1 MAANDPGGIADRIGN
16 ELTVLDSEL
25 AEIDLLIQQARSEAE
40 RHEMKRGQTA
50 DRVATLR
57 SATTPNPA
65 DLAEA
70 TSQLVQLTRR
80 AVMMES
86 QVDVL
91 QGKQKALGRYHEA
104 LERYGALLRD
114 VAAGGGWSA
123 PAGTPPAT
131 APVSLDDGEVP
142 AAVSRL
148 VLTAQEDLR
157 RDIARA
163 MHDGPAQSLTN
174 IVLQAQIV
182 DRLVERDPALARN
195 EVKALI
201 AMVQTTLEAT
211 KAFIFE
217 VRPMVL
223 DDLGLVP
230 TIRRAARERGRRA
243 QIVVDFDSLGTER
256 RLDMELESGLFRM
269 IDQALAG
276 LPLDKPQAGHD
287 PARLG
292 RPGRGPHRRS
302 RRGARGPPRAGA
314 RRRCLDAG
322 RPGPDDRRAPDGCR
336 HRRSRGDAQ
345 SRPAGQGLAG
355 DPPASRH
362 PGHGRR
368 AAGRRDRGPD
378 RGQHDERRR
387 RRRRPGGRRRLSRTG
402 PTTVAQ
408 PGRSSRTPSAMV
420 DYAIIGLLTLALI
433 GILLVFFRDQVAAIL
448 AWITGLIG

>member
-123 PAGTPPAT
+123 PAGTPPAP

-276 LPLDKPQAGHD
+276 YLSTNPRRVTIRLDWGDQVEARIAAHGEA
-287 PARLG
+287 PAA
-292 RPGRGPHRRS
+292 RPEPVP
-302 RRGARGPPRAGA
+302 AA
-314 RRRCLDAG
+314 DAST
-322 RPGPDDRRAPDGCR
+322 PAAL
-336 HRRSRGDAQ
+336 AQ
-345 SRPAGQGLAG
+345 MI
-355 DPPASRH
+355 
-362 PGHGRR
+362 
-368 AAGRRDRGPD
+368 
-378 RGQHDERRR
+378 DERRTAAAI
-387 RRRRPGGRRRLSRTG
+387 GE
-402 PTTVAQ
+402 AEA
-408 PGRSSRTPSAMV
+408 TPSHVLPAKAWREILQRAATLGMV
-420 DYAIIGLLTLALI
+420 AELLAGGTEVRI
-433 GILLVFFRDQVAAIL
+433 VANTTNDDAGD
-448 AWITGLIG
+448 AGPAAGEG

>member
-1 MAANDPGGIADRIGN
+1 MAAEASAAAHDPGDFADRLGT
-16 ELTVLDSEL
+16 ELATLDSEL
-25 AEIDLLIQQARSEAE
+25 AEIELLVQQARSEAE
-40 RHEMKRGQTA
+40 RHEMKRSQTA

-57 SATTPNPA
+57 GAATPNQT

-70 TSQLVQLTRR
+70 TAQLVQLTRR

-91 QGKQKALGRYHEA
+91 QGKQKALGRYREA
-104 LERYGALLRD
+104 LARYGGELRALA
-114 VAAGGGWSA
+114 VSGGWA
-123 PAGTPPAT
+123 ATTAGSGAGPGG
-131 APVSLDDGEVP
+131 DDGDMP

-182 DRLVERDPALARN
+182 DRLVDRDPVLARS

-211 KAFIFE
+211 KSFIFD

-243 QIVVDFDSLGTER
+243 QIVVDFDSLGADR
-256 RLDMELESGLFRM
+256 RLAMELESGLFRM

-276 LPLDKPQAGHD
+276 YLSTAPRRVVIRLDWGDQVEARIAAHSEAP
-287 PARLG
+287 PAR
-292 RPGRGPHRRS
+292 PEVV
-302 RRGARGPPRAGA
+302 
-314 RRRCLDAG
+314 
-322 RPGPDDRRAPDGCR
+322 
-336 HRRSRGDAQ
+336 
-345 SRPAGQGLAG
+345 
-355 DPPASRH
+355 PPASDASTPALPAQIVDDRPSDPTSEPDAG
-362 PGHGRR
+362 PGHVLPAKAWREIVQR
-368 AAGRRDRGPD
+368 AATLGVVAELLADGT
-378 RGQHDERRR
+378 EV
-387 RRRRPGGRRRLSRTG
+387 RLVARFPSEEVPASVQDG
-402 PTTVAQ
+402 TTVDEA
-408 PGRSSRTPSAMV
+408 
-420 DYAIIGLLTLALI
+420 
-433 GILLVFFRDQVAAIL
+433 
-448 AWITGLIG
+448 

>member
-1 MAANDPGGIADRIGN
+1 LTEPEPGPALDPGGFADRIGMELATLDA
-16 ELTVLDSEL
+16 ELTEIEL
-25 AEIDLLIQQARSEAE
+25 LVQQARSEAD

-57 SATTPNPA
+57 SAATPNPV
-65 DLAEA
+65 DLTEA

-91 QGKQKALGRYHEA
+91 QGKLKALARYREA
-104 LERYGALLRD
+104 LERYGSDLRD
-114 VAAGGGWSA
+114 VAASGGWTAPSGP
-123 PAGTPPAT
+123 PAGSPVALSAT
-131 APVSLDDGEVP
+131 AGGEDGEVP

-182 DRLVERDPALARN
+182 DRLVDRDPVMARA

-211 KAFIFE
+211 KSFIFD

-230 TIRRAARERGRRA
+230 TIRRAARDRGRRA
-243 QIVVDFDSLGTER
+243 QIVVDFDSLGTDR
-256 RLDMELESGLFRM
+256 RLAMELESGFFRM

-276 LPLDKPQAGHD
+276 YLSTGPRRVVIRLDWSDQVEARIAAVAEAPAAKAEVALPTADAST
-287 PARLG
+287 PAHL
-292 RPGRGPHRRS
+292 
-302 RRGARGPPRAGA
+302 AQMI
-314 RRRCLDAG
+314 
-322 RPGPDDRRAPDGCR
+322 DDRR
-336 HRRSRGDAQ
+336 S
-345 SRPAGQGLAG
+345 SLVSAGEAG
-355 DPPASRH
+355 
-362 PGHGRR
+362 PGHALPAKAWREIQQR
-368 AAGRRDRGPD
+368 AATLGIVAELLAEGT
-378 RGQHDERRR
+378 EV
-387 RRRRPGGRRRLSRTG
+387 RL
-402 PTTVAQ
+402 VAQ
-408 PGRSSRTPSAMV
+408 VPTAGEPAP
-420 DYAIIGLLTLALI
+420 
-433 GILLVFFRDQVAAIL
+433 QPAAETVGE
-448 AWITGLIG
+448 A

>member
-1 MAANDPGGIADRIGN
+1 MAANDPSGIADRIGN

-40 RHEMKRGQTA
+40 RHEMKRSQTG

-57 SATTPNPA
+57 SATTPNQA

-123 PAGTPPAT
+123 PSGTPPAA
-131 APVSLDDGEVP
+131 APASLEDGEVP

-230 TIRRAARERGRRA
+230 TIRRAARERGRRS

-256 RLDMELESGLFRM
+256 RLDMEIESGLFRM

-276 LPLDKPQAGHD
+276 YLSTNPRRVTIRLDWGDQIEARIAAHGEA
-287 PARLG
+287 PAT
-292 RPGRGPHRRS
+292 RS
-302 RRGARGPPRAGA
+302 EPAPAA
-314 RRRCLDAG
+314 DAST
-322 RPGPDDRRAPDGCR
+322 PAALAQMIDDRRTAAAIGEAEATPS
-336 HRRSRGDAQ
+336 HVL
-345 SRPAGQGLAG
+345 PAKAWRDILQRAATLGMVAELLAG
-355 DPPASRH
+355 GTEVQIVASATIDDAGEAS
-362 PGHGRR
+362 P
-368 AAGRRDRGPD
+368 AAGEG
-378 RGQHDERRR
+378 
-387 RRRRPGGRRRLSRTG
+387 
-402 PTTVAQ
+402 
-408 PGRSSRTPSAMV
+408 
-420 DYAIIGLLTLALI
+420 
-433 GILLVFFRDQVAAIL
+433 
-448 AWITGLIG
+448 

>member
-1 MAANDPGGIADRIGN
+1 MTEAKPTLAKDPGDFADRIGF
-16 ELTVLDSEL
+16 ELTTLDSEL
-25 AEIDLLIQQARSEAE
+25 AEIDLLIQQARSEAD
-40 RHEMKRGQTA
+40 RHEMKRSQTA

-57 SATTPNPA
+57 SSTTPNQA

-70 TSQLVQLTRR
+70 TTQLVQLTRR

-114 VAAGGGWSA
+114 VAASGGWSA
-123 PAGTPPAT
+123 PAGPAGK
-131 APVSLDDGEVP
+131 AVAGPGAAGGPVGDDADVP

-182 DRLVERDPALARN
+182 DRLVDRDPVLARS

-211 KAFIFE
+211 KGFIFE

-230 TIRRAARERGRRA
+230 TIRRTARERGRRA
-243 QIVVDFDSLGTER
+243 QIVVDFDSMGTER
-256 RLDMELESGLFRM
+256 RLEMELESGLFRM

-276 LPLDKPQAGHD
+276 YLSTNPRRVWIRLDWGDQVEARISAHSD
-287 PARLG
+287 APAV
-292 RPGRGPHRRS
+292 
-302 RRGARGPPRAGA
+302 RAEA
-314 RRRCLDAG
+314 APTTDAST
-322 RPGPDDRRAPDGCR
+322 PAALVQMIDDRRTAEAIGENE
-336 HRRSRGDAQ
+336 A
-345 SRPAGQGLAG
+345 RPSHVLPTKAWREIMQRATTLGMVAELLAG
-355 DPPASRH
+355 GTEVRIVANPTVLDEAAAEATRSTATTAPAE
-362 PGHGRR
+362 
-368 AAGRRDRGPD
+368 D
-378 RGQHDERRR
+378 
-387 RRRRPGGRRRLSRTG
+387 
-402 PTTVAQ
+402 
-408 PGRSSRTPSAMV
+408 
-420 DYAIIGLLTLALI
+420 
-433 GILLVFFRDQVAAIL
+433 
-448 AWITGLIG
+448 

>member
-1 MAANDPGGIADRIGN
+1 MTDAEASAAKDPGDFADRIGS
-16 ELTVLDSEL
+16 ELATLDSEL

-40 RHEMKRGQTA
+40 RHEMKRSQTA

-57 SATTPNPA
+57 SAATPNQA
-65 DLAEA
+65 DLADA
-70 TSQLVQLTRR
+70 TAQLVQLTRR

-114 VAAGGGWSA
+114 LAAGGGWSA
-123 PAGTPPAT
+123 PAGGPAKPSHDG
-131 APVSLDDGEVP
+131 AAGSGDDGDMP

-182 DRLVERDPALARN
+182 DRLVDRDPVLARS

-211 KAFIFE
+211 KAFIFD

-230 TIRRAARERGRRA
+230 TLRRTARERGRRA
-243 QIVVDFDSLGTER
+243 QIVVDFDSLGTEH
-256 RLDMELESGLFRM
+256 RLPMDLESGFFRM

-276 LPLDKPQAGHD
+276 YLSTAPRRVMIRLDWGDQVE
-287 PARLG
+287 ARIAAHAEAA
-292 RPGRGPHRRS
+292 PGRS
-302 RRGARGPPRAGA
+302 AVA
-314 RRRCLDAG
+314 
-322 RPGPDDRRAPDGCR
+322 AP
-336 HRRSRGDAQ
+336 SAEMIGD
-345 SRPAGQGLAG
+345 SRPADAVIEAGAPASHVLPAKAWREILQRAATLGMVAELLAG
-355 DPPASRH
+355 GTEVRLVASAAAEE
-362 PGHGRR
+362 GASAE
-368 AAGRRDRGPD
+368 AAGMAGSP
-378 RGQHDERRR
+378 E
-387 RRRRPGGRRRLSRTG
+387 T
-402 PTTVAQ
+402 
-408 PGRSSRTPSAMV
+408 
-420 DYAIIGLLTLALI
+420 
-433 GILLVFFRDQVAAIL
+433 AA
-448 AWITGLIG
+448 AAAEA

>member
-1 MAANDPGGIADRIGN
+1 LTDARPTAAKDPGDFADRIGF
-16 ELTVLDSEL
+16 ELATLDSEL
-25 AEIDLLIQQARSEAE
+25 AEIDLLIQQARTEAD
-40 RHEMKRGQTA
+40 RHEMKRSQTA

-57 SATTPNPA
+57 TATTPNPA
-65 DLAEA
+65 DLADA
-70 TSQLVQLTRR
+70 TTQLVQLTRR

-114 VAAGGGWSA
+114 LAAGGGWAAPTA
-123 PAGTPPAT
+123 PAGKSAGGSPTSTP
-131 APVSLDDGEVP
+131 SGDDGDMP

-182 DRLVERDPALARN
+182 DRLVDRDPVLARS

-211 KAFIFE
+211 KGFIFE

-230 TIRRAARERGRRA
+230 TIRRTARERGRRA
-243 QIVVDFDSLGTER
+243 QIVVDFETLGTER
-256 RLDMELESGLFRM
+256 RLPMELESGLFRM

-276 LPLDKPQAGHD
+276 YLSTNPRRVLIRLDWADQIEARISAHAD
-287 PARLG
+287 TPAA
-292 RPGRGPHRRS
+292 RPEAAAPTT
-302 RRGARGPPRAGA
+302 
-314 RRRCLDAG
+314 DAST
-322 RPGPDDRRAPDGCR
+322 PAALVQMIDDRRTAEAIGENE
-336 HRRSRGDAQ
+336 A
-345 SRPAGQGLAG
+345 RPSHVLPTKAWREIMQRATTLGMVAELLAG
-355 DPPASRH
+355 
-362 PGHGRR
+362 GT
-368 AAGRRDRGPD
+368 
-378 RGQHDERRR
+378 EV
-387 RRRRPGGRRRLSRTG
+387 RL
-402 PTTVAQ
+402 VAN
-408 PGRSSRTPSAMV
+408 PSAHSDV
-420 DYAIIGLLTLALI
+420 EAEADGTS
-433 GILLVFFRDQVAAIL
+433 GAA
-448 AWITGLIG
+448 AAVEG

>member
-1 MAANDPGGIADRIGN
+1 LTDAKPTLAKDPGDFADRIGF
-16 ELTVLDSEL
+16 ELTTLDSEL
-25 AEIDLLIQQARSEAE
+25 AEIDLLIQQARSEAD
-40 RHEMKRGQTA
+40 RHEMKRSQTA

-57 SATTPNPA
+57 SATTPNQA
-65 DLAEA
+65 DLADA
-70 TSQLVQLTRR
+70 TTQLVQLTRR

-114 VAAGGGWSA
+114 VAASGGWSA
-123 PAGTPPAT
+123 PGPASKPAGGPTGAGSPAG
-131 APVSLDDGEVP
+131 DDADIP

-182 DRLVERDPALARN
+182 DRLVDRDPVLARS

-211 KAFIFE
+211 KGFIFE

-230 TIRRAARERGRRA
+230 TIRRTARERGRHA

-256 RLDMELESGLFRM
+256 RLEMELESGLFRM

-276 LPLDKPQAGHD
+276 YLSTRPRRVWIRLDWGDQVEARISAHADAPTARPEAAAPTTD
-287 PARLG
+287 ASTPAALVQMI
-292 RPGRGPHRRS
+292 
-302 RRGARGPPRAGA
+302 
-314 RRRCLDAG
+314 
-322 RPGPDDRRAPDGCR
+322 DDRRTAEAIGENE
-336 HRRSRGDAQ
+336 A
-345 SRPAGQGLAG
+345 RPSHVLPSKAWREIMQRATTLGMVAELLAG
-355 DPPASRH
+355 GTEVRIVANPMVAGEPASD
-362 PGHGRR
+362 
-368 AAGRRDRGPD
+368 AAG
-378 RGQHDERRR
+378 
-387 RRRRPGGRRRLSRTG
+387 ST
-402 PTTVAQ
+402 A
-408 PGRSSRTPSAMV
+408 TP
-420 DYAIIGLLTLALI
+420 
-433 GILLVFFRDQVAAIL
+433 AA
-448 AWITGLIG
+448 AEG

>member
-1 MAANDPGGIADRIGN
+1 VAANDPDGIADRIGK
-16 ELTVLDSEL
+16 ELAVLDSEL
-25 AEIDLLIQQARSEAE
+25 AEIDLLIQQARSEAD
-40 RHEMKRGQTA
+40 RHEMKRSQTA

-65 DLAEA
+65 DLAETA
-70 TSQLVQLTRR
+70 SQLVQLTRR

-114 VAAGGGWSA
+114 VAATGGWSA
-123 PAGTPPAT
+123 PSGAPASATPT
-131 APVSLDDGEVP
+131 ALDDGEVP

-182 DRLVERDPALARN
+182 DRLVDRDPTLARA

-211 KAFIFE
+211 KAFIFD

-230 TIRRAARERGRRA
+230 TIRRTARERGRRS

-276 LPLDKPQAGHD
+276 YLSTNPRRVTIRLDWGEQIEARIAAHGEA
-287 PARLG
+287 PAA
-292 RPGRGPHRRS
+292 RS
-302 RRGARGPPRAGA
+302 EPAPAA
-314 RRRCLDAG
+314 DAST
-322 RPGPDDRRAPDGCR
+322 PAALAQMIDDRRTAAAI
-336 HRRSRGDAQ
+336 GDAEAVPSHVLPTKAWREILQ
-345 SRPAGQGLAG
+345 RAATLGMVAELLAGGTEVRIVASLTTHDGADPAPAAGQG
-355 DPPASRH
+355 
-362 PGHGRR
+362 
-368 AAGRRDRGPD
+368 
-378 RGQHDERRR
+378 
-387 RRRRPGGRRRLSRTG
+387 
-402 PTTVAQ
+402 
-408 PGRSSRTPSAMV
+408 
-420 DYAIIGLLTLALI
+420 
-433 GILLVFFRDQVAAIL
+433 
-448 AWITGLIG
+448 

>member
-1 MAANDPGGIADRIGN
+1 MAANDPSGIADRIGS
-16 ELTVLDSEL
+16 ELAILDSEL
-25 AEIDLLIQQARSEAE
+25 AEIDLLIQQARSEAD
-40 RHEMKRGQTA
+40 RHEMKRSQTA
-50 DRVATLR
+50 ERVATLR
-57 SATTPNPA
+57 SATTPNSA
-65 DLAEA
+65 DVAEA

-104 LERYGALLRD
+104 LERYGALLQD
-114 VAAGGGWSA
+114 VAAGGGWSKPSGP
-123 PAGTPPAT
+123 PAGAST
-131 APVSLDDGEVP
+131 AGGDDGEVP

-182 DRLVERDPALARN
+182 DRLVDRDPTLARA

-211 KAFIFE
+211 KAFIFD

-230 TIRRAARERGRRA
+230 TIRRTARERGRRS

-276 LPLDKPQAGHD
+276 YLSTSPRRVTIRLDWGDQIEARIAAHGEA
-287 PARLG
+287 PAA
-292 RPGRGPHRRS
+292 RS
-302 RRGARGPPRAGA
+302 EPAAPEP
-314 RRRCLDAG
+314 DAST
-322 RPGPDDRRAPDGCR
+322 PAVLAQMIDDRRTAAAIGEAESAPSHVLPTKAWREILQRAATLGMV
-336 HRRSRGDAQ
+336 AEL
-345 SRPAGQGLAG
+345 LAG
-355 DPPASRH
+355 GTECRIVAPATTDDAPPTEE
-362 PGHGRR
+362 G
-368 AAGRRDRGPD
+368 
-378 RGQHDERRR
+378 
-387 RRRRPGGRRRLSRTG
+387 
-402 PTTVAQ
+402 
-408 PGRSSRTPSAMV
+408 
-420 DYAIIGLLTLALI
+420 
-433 GILLVFFRDQVAAIL
+433 
-448 AWITGLIG
+448 

>member
-1 MAANDPGGIADRIGN
+1 LTDARPTLAKDPGDFADRIGI
-16 ELTVLDSEL
+16 ELTTLDSEL
-25 AEIDLLIQQARSEAE
+25 AEIDLLIQQARSEAD
-40 RHEMKRGQTA
+40 RHEMKRSQTA

-65 DLAEA
+65 DLADA
-70 TSQLVQLTRR
+70 TTQLVQLTRR

-123 PAGTPPAT
+123 PTGSAGRPASGV
-131 APVSLDDGEVP
+131 AAGAASGDDGDMP

-182 DRLVERDPALARN
+182 DRLVDRDPVLARS

-211 KAFIFE
+211 KGFIFE

-230 TIRRAARERGRRA
+230 TIRRTARERGRRA
-243 QIVVDFDSLGTER
+243 QIVVDFDSMGTER
-256 RLDMELESGLFRM
+256 RLEMELESGLFRM

-276 LPLDKPQAGHD
+276 FLSTSPRRVWIRLDWGDQVEARISAHADAPTARPEAAAAATD
-287 PARLG
+287 ASTPAALVQMI
-292 RPGRGPHRRS
+292 
-302 RRGARGPPRAGA
+302 
-314 RRRCLDAG
+314 
-322 RPGPDDRRAPDGCR
+322 DDRRTAEAIGANEARPSHVLPTKAWR
-336 HRRSRGDAQ
+336 EIAQ
-345 SRPAGQGLAG
+345 RATTLGMVAELLAG
-355 DPPASRH
+355 GTEVRIVANPTVHHEAQTQAAASTD
-362 PGHGRR
+362 
-368 AAGRRDRGPD
+368 A
-378 RGQHDERRR
+378 
-387 RRRRPGGRRRLSRTG
+387 L
-402 PTTVAQ
+402 V
-408 PGRSSRTPSAMV
+408 SA
-420 DYAIIGLLTLALI
+420 DG
-433 GILLVFFRDQVAAIL
+433 
-448 AWITGLIG
+448 

>member
-1 MAANDPGGIADRIGN
+1 MAANDPSGIADRIGN

-40 RHEMKRGQTA
+40 RHEMKRSQTG

-57 SATTPNPA
+57 SATTPNQA

-123 PAGTPPAT
+123 PSGTPPAA
-131 APVSLDDGEVP
+131 APASLEDGEVP

-230 TIRRAARERGRRA
+230 TIRRAARERGRRS

-256 RLDMELESGLFRM
+256 RLDMEIESGLFRM

-276 LPLDKPQAGHD
+276 YLSTNPRRVTIRLDWGDQIEARIAAHGEA
-287 PARLG
+287 PAT
-292 RPGRGPHRRS
+292 RS
-302 RRGARGPPRAGA
+302 EPAPAA
-314 RRRCLDAG
+314 DAST
-322 RPGPDDRRAPDGCR
+322 PAALAQMIDDRRTAAAIGEAEATPS
-336 HRRSRGDAQ
+336 HVL
-345 SRPAGQGLAG
+345 PAKAWRDILQRAATLGMVAELLAG
-355 DPPASRH
+355 GTEVRIVASATTDGAGEAS
-362 PGHGRR
+362 P
-368 AAGRRDRGPD
+368 AAGEG
-378 RGQHDERRR
+378 
-387 RRRRPGGRRRLSRTG
+387 
-402 PTTVAQ
+402 
-408 PGRSSRTPSAMV
+408 
-420 DYAIIGLLTLALI
+420 
-433 GILLVFFRDQVAAIL
+433 
-448 AWITGLIG
+448 

>member
-1 MAANDPGGIADRIGN
+1 MAANDPSGIADRIGN

-40 RHEMKRGQTA
+40 RHEMKRSQTG

-57 SATTPNPA
+57 SATTPNQA

-114 VAAGGGWSA
+114 VAAGGGWSE
-123 PAGTPPAT
+123 PSGTPPAA
-131 APVSLDDGEVP
+131 APASLEDGEVP

-230 TIRRAARERGRRA
+230 TIRRAARERGRRS

-256 RLDMELESGLFRM
+256 RLDMEIESGLFRM

-276 LPLDKPQAGHD
+276 YLSTNPRRVTLRLDWGDQIEARIAAHGEP
-287 PARLG
+287 PAA
-292 RPGRGPHRRS
+292 RPEP
-302 RRGARGPPRAGA
+302 APAA
-314 RRRCLDAG
+314 DAST
-322 RPGPDDRRAPDGCR
+322 PAALAQMIDDRRTAAAIGESEATPS
-336 HRRSRGDAQ
+336 HVL
-345 SRPAGQGLAG
+345 PAKAWREILQRAATLGMIAELLAG
-355 DPPASRH
+355 GTEVRIVAS
-362 PGHGRR
+362 
-368 AAGRRDRGPD
+368 
-378 RGQHDERRR
+378 
-387 RRRRPGGRRRLSRTG
+387 
-402 PTTVAQ
+402 TT
-408 PGRSSRTPSAMV
+408 
-420 DYAIIGLLTLALI
+420 
-433 GILLVFFRDQVAAIL
+433 DQ
-448 AWITGLIG
+448 G

>member
-1 MAANDPGGIADRIGN
+1 MTQPDPGAALDPGGFADRIGIELATLDA
-16 ELTVLDSEL
+16 ELTEIEL
-25 AEIDLLIQQARSEAE
+25 LVQQARSEAD
-40 RHEMKRGQTA
+40 RHETKRSQTA

-57 SATTPNPA
+57 SAATPNPV

-70 TSQLVQLTRR
+70 TGQLVQLTRR

-91 QGKQKALGRYHEA
+91 QGKLKALGRYREA
-104 LERYGALLRD
+104 LERYGGELRGAALS
-114 VAAGGGWSA
+114 GGWTA
-123 PAGTPPAT
+123 PQGPAGRPA
-131 APVSLDDGEVP
+131 ALSAGPLPDDGDVP

-182 DRLVERDPALARN
+182 DRLVDRDPVMARA

-211 KAFIFE
+211 KSFIFD

-243 QIVVDFDSLGTER
+243 QVVVDFDSLGTDR
-256 RLDMELESGLFRM
+256 RLAMELESGFFRM

-276 LPLDKPQAGHD
+276 YLSTAPRRVIIRLDWSDQVEARIAVVAEAPAARPEAALPAPD
-287 PARLG
+287 PATPAHL
-292 RPGRGPHRRS
+292 
-302 RRGARGPPRAGA
+302 AQMI
-314 RRRCLDAG
+314 
-322 RPGPDDRRAPDGCR
+322 DDRRSSLTREAE
-336 HRRSRGDAQ
+336 
-345 SRPAGQGLAG
+345 AG
-355 DPPASRH
+355 
-362 PGHGRR
+362 PGHALPAKAWREIQQR
-368 AAGRRDRGPD
+368 AATLGVVAELLADGT
-378 RGQHDERRR
+378 EV
-387 RRRRPGGRRRLSRTG
+387 RL
-402 PTTVAQ
+402 VAQ
-408 PGRSSRTPSAMV
+408 VQVPTEPA
-420 DYAIIGLLTLALI
+420 ALALAET
-433 GILLVFFRDQVAAIL
+433 VDEA
-448 AWITGLIG
+448 